1 MTEHDAYDQL
11 TRILRDVFER
21 DDIVATPT
29 LTARDIVG
37 WDSFKQVEILLAI
50 EETLGVTFRPSDVH
64 GLGNV
69 GDLARIMLPHTAV
82 AA

>member
-11 TRILRDVFER
+11 TRILRDVSER

-37 WDSFKQVEILLAI
+37 WHSFKQVEILLAI
-50 EETLGVTFRPSDVH
+50 EETLGITFKPSDVQD
-64 GLGNV
+64 LGNV
-69 GDLARIMLPHTAV
+69 GDLARIMLPHAAV